1 MNKMTLTHLSNITAY
16 DDISCPSKAIKR
28 GMHCPLFGCILLT
41 KYIADMPF
49 LIVGTDECGF
59 YGREIIKVVAD
70 DPLSYPVYTYS
81 IEENDVVYG
90 CGENLLKSLQQIQ
103 KTESPTAICVV
114 STCVP
119 ELIGED
125 ISGVVFEASRQ
136 LKLPIIHC
144 PAHNFGENSHV
155 DGQSDLM
162 AALSEL
168 MRPCERIEKS
178 VNLLCGRGEADED
191 SEITRWLVQNGVNIC
206 VRFPGRCTVADIQN
220 APSAS
225 LNIVTDPIGLK
236 LAKKMLE
243 QYKTPYILFGKYADP
258 KRILSCY
265 KSLQRH
271 LKLAEDP
278 FWEKRAIQL
287 QALWEQIGY
296 CVEGKQYIY
305 SNSPLISIDMILM
318 LERYGAK
325 PLAYY
330 VISKNDFERELF
342 PEFKH
347 SNVDPLVALLADF
360 GISERLLEI
369 YTPDFFIGRLSENLI
384 RKTEISCLDFEGV
397 SIGQGF
403 DALQAVLEY
412 IMKALGGQT

>member
-81 IEENDVVYG
+81 IEEKDVVYG
-90 CGENLLKSLQQIQ
+90 CGERLLKSLQHIR
-103 KTESPTAICVV
+103 EIEAPAAICVV

-136 LKLPIIHC
+136 LELPIIHC

-162 AALSEL
+162 AALGEL
-168 MRPCERIEKS
+168 MRPCERAEKS

-191 SEITRWLVQNGVNIC
+191 GEIIRWLAQNGVHIC
-206 VRFPGRCTVADIQN
+206 VRLPSRCSVADIQK

-225 LNIVTDPIGLK
+225 LNIVTDPVGLK
-236 LAKKMLE
+236 LAKKMQE
-243 QYKTPYILFGKYADP
+243 QYKIPYILFGKYADP
-258 KRILSCY
+258 QRILSCY
-265 KSLQRH
+265 KSVQQHFGLR
-271 LKLAEDP
+271 EDP
-278 FWEKRAIQL
+278 FQEKRAIQL
-287 QALWEQIGY
+287 QALWEQIGR
-296 CVEGKQYIY
+296 CVERKQYIY

-318 LERYGAK
+318 LKRYGAK

-342 PEFKH
+342 PELKH
-347 SNVDPLVALLADF
+347 SATDPFVTLLADF
-360 GISERLLEI
+360 GISERLIEA
-369 YTPDFFIGRLSENLI
+369 YKPDFYIGRLSENLI
-384 RKTEISCLDFEGV
+384 QRTGISCLDFEGV

-403 DALQAVLEY
+403 DTLQAVLEY
-412 IMKALGGQT
+412 MLEAFRG